1 MTTYWTIQP
10 ESEWK
15 DATAFIVGG
24 GPSLRDVDLSVLKGQ
39 RVIAINSSYE
49 AIPFADFLIFSD
61 YRWWDHHQSRTGNFS
76 GRIVCASRT
85 PIDARL
91 LMVRRKIPPG
101 LDQPNDCLPVQF
113 TSTTGAMAL
122 AIKLG
127 AKKLVLLG
135 IDGRN
140 DADGKTHHH
149 KSHPWQIVPGW
160 EQKHRADLAKMV
172 QPLKNLGIE
181 VVLATPSVYED
192 LWPRAELSSLLLFQ
206 KVADDQAKEADI
218 DKRTLG
224 ARGQHLSAAVRQE
237 AV

>member
-1 MTTYWTIQP
+1 MTTYWTIEP
-10 ESEWK
+10 GWVGE
-15 DATAFIVGG
+15 TAFIVGG
-24 GPSLRDVDLSVLKGQ
+24 GPSLRGVDLSVLKGQ

-49 AIPFADFLIFSD
+49 AVPFADFLIFSD
-61 YRWWDHHQSRTGNFS
+61 YRWWDHHQSRMGNFS

-85 PIDARL
+85 PSDARL
-91 LMVRRKIPPG
+91 LMVKRKIPPG

-160 EQKHRADLAKMV
+160 EQKHRTDLEKMV
-172 QPLKNLGIE
+172 HPLKTLGIQ

-192 LWPRAELSSLLLFQ
+192 LWPRVELSNLLTFQ
-206 KVADDQAKEADI
+206 KNEDDQTEEIDI
-218 DKRTLG
+218 DQRPLG
-224 ARGQHLSAAVRQE
+224 PRGQRLSAAIRQE